1 MELSIRVG
9 LSDRFNCLNTA
20 IMIWYTYDM
29 RIYCKTCGCT
39 PFYDEWASKTTC
51 IDCGPLE
58 ENTDSSKGIEE
69 SVIKGEKDVPLPL
82 F

>member
-1 MELSIRVG
+1 MKLYSV
-9 LSDRFNCLNTA
+9 N
-20 IMIWYTYDM
+20 
-29 RIYCKTCGCT
+29 CGCI
-39 PFYDEWASKTTC
+39 PKYDEWASKTTC

-58 ENTDSSKGIEE
+58 ENTDSSKGREE

>member
-1 MELSIRVG
+1 MRV
-9 LSDRFNCLNTA
+9 
-20 IMIWYTYDM
+20 
-29 RIYCKTCGCT
+29 YCKTCGCT
-39 PFYDEWASKTTC
+39 PFYDEWASNTTC

-69 SVIKGEKDVPLPL
+69 SVIKGEKDSPLSL